1 MFAPEAWPVGT
12 YVPSA
17 WSASTGKRGASA
29 YASCARQVGT
39 WSELRDCQELR
50 SLRAELNNDEKIT
63 VLSMAIAGLNP
74 TAMQALDGL
83 VQLGASKQAA
93 VSLRSEIQFVLCLRC
108 ISAWI
113 RFARTSPAF
122 RRVCHMGTSQANDER
137 AARREARVSASRS
150 FQEVKL
156 RQTAHS
162 LGSRIEKVGS
172 KRLLQESF
180 SQRNQMLAAS
190 AEQVWQLRSD
200 AKKRSMQQ
208 AERWQRDNDSILLH
222 LVMGRWNASVAQ
234 SLREMR
240 QGLPMIAMARA
251 RLRGSALGLAQSSV
265 SFRSHGL
272 WRWRFHLACAGFCSF
287 LAPLRSCYGARRNF
301 VTAVPFQP
309 RARNPGSAPTA
320 RRIVNEAGFE
330 VGVMMSPEEAD
341 RLGLKP
347 FGDGGAENETSPRRP
362 KFYTHGPCRSP
373 AAAQF
378 VVSCAGFDGAD
389 EAEQR
394 RIAAEA
400 TEKMKTNGFVVL
412 ESLLPQEWVAKLE
425 AEAAAFLDLPQP
437 GLIPQPLRAG
447 RTEGHLSF
455 TAPWASDWLLRNEL
469 VLEVVAG
476 YMNNNLAAG
485 RTQDEQQ
492 WGLVQW
498 LTSGASLDWF
508 SMPEWGPKAGSLLEE
523 PPPGC
528 SDVGTHVETGPFFG
542 RISLIRTP
550 PGSEPQK
557 HHRDINFPGP
567 AAQVTAQ
574 VALTQL
580 HANNG
585 PLAYVPGS
593 HRMLTPGFEVVA
605 APPLGSVVLYDSFCE
620 HRGIEHH
627 GNKDRYAMYYE
638 FETRAH
644 ARFPGLR
651 RPSTSGLGAACW
663 LLAVAALTVAS
674 SMNATECSRAEH
686 E

>member
-1 MFAPEAWPVGT
+1 
-12 YVPSA
+12 
-17 WSASTGKRGASA
+17 
-29 YASCARQVGT
+29 
-39 WSELRDCQELR
+39 
-50 SLRAELNNDEKIT
+50 
-63 VLSMAIAGLNP
+63 
-74 TAMQALDGL
+74 
-83 VQLGASKQAA
+83 
-93 VSLRSEIQFVLCLRC
+93 
-108 ISAWI
+108 
-113 RFARTSPAF
+113 
-122 RRVCHMGTSQANDER
+122 SQ
-137 AARREARVSASRS
+137 
-150 FQEVKL
+150 
-156 RQTAHS
+156 
-162 LGSRIEKVGS
+162 
-172 KRLLQESF
+172 
-180 SQRNQMLAAS
+180 
-190 AEQVWQLRSD
+190 
-200 AKKRSMQQ
+200 
-208 AERWQRDNDSILLH
+208 
-222 LVMGRWNASVAQ
+222 
-234 SLREMR
+234 
-240 QGLPMIAMARA
+240 
-251 RLRGSALGLAQSSV
+251 
-265 SFRSHGL
+265 GL

-287 LAPLRSCYGARRNF
+287 LAPLRSCCYGARRNF
-301 VTAVPFQP
+301 VTAAPFQA
-309 RARNPGSAPTA
+309 RARTPGSAPTA
-320 RRIVNEAGFE
+320 RRLVNEAGFE

-373 AAAQF
+373 AASQF
-378 VVSCAGFDGAD
+378 VVSCAGFEDAD

-394 RIAAEA
+394 RMAAEA
-400 TEKMKTNGFVVL
+400 TQKMKSNGFVVL

-498 LTSGASLDWF
+498 LTSGASLGWF
-508 SMPEWGPKAGSLLEE
+508 SMPEWGPKAGHLLEE

-627 GNKDRYAMYYE
+627 GNKDRYAVYYE
-638 FETRAH
+638 FETRGVFSGYTAAH
-644 ARFPGLR
+644 FGPESEAHMRAFRDFVDPALR
-651 RPSTSGLGAACW
+651 GWVQRVGA
-663 LLAVAALTVAS
+663 
-674 SMNATECSRAEH
+674 
-686 E
+686 